1 MVCLIFHTASI
12 INRKNWKITIK
23 LNFENISIC
32 FKKSE
37 RTHMVGPPPPPCSF
51 LFAFQWPPPSSQ
63 RTYFLK
69 DPLQVFICVWPSLY
83 IEALEINKFSKYSGN
98 LIKSIMVIIF
108 RRVAWNYLK
117 LYLQLFLISLRIPS
131 FRSNWF
137 GLIFSKYLNFKNISK
152 KCVCVPGLLCS
163 KGFKRWN

>member
-1 MVCLIFHTASI
+1 MMVCLIFHTAII
-12 INRKNWKITIK
+12 INRKNWRITIK

-37 RTHMVGPPPPPCSF
+37 RTHARTTPVFVRFSMT
-51 LFAFQWPPPSSQ
+51 PSPLST
-63 RTYFLK
+63 TYFLK

-83 IEALEINKFSKYSGN
+83 IEVLEINKFSKYSGN

-117 LYLQLFLISLRIPS
+117 LYLQSFFNLIKNFEFQIKLV
-131 FRSNWF
+131 WF
-137 GLIFSKYLNFKNISK
+137 DIFEVFK
-152 KCVCVPGLLCS
+152 
-163 KGFKRWN
+163 F